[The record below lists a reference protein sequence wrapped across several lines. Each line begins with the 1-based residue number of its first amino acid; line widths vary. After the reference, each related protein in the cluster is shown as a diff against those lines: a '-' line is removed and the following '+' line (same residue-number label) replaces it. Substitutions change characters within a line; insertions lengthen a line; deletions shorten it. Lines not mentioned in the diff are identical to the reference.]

1 MLRLQGDIIE
11 VYIMVMKK
19 RIALHL
25 NERKNANYREISFFK
40 HAPCIVNRI
49 RGKGKSIHVLHFQH
63 DVVNDKLKEL
73 KKSMAALKKD
83 TNEQFKNSEEEN
95 RKLDRQYQHIEDKLN
110 DVEKD
115 LDTLKETRNG
125 FEEFQKMMS
134 INIAKI
140 EAFIDG
146 VNRRLDDQRET
157 FATLCDLIEKL
168 FPYVSFKLYGSIS
181 FVALVCSSV
190 L

>member
-63 DVVNDKLKEL
+63 DKHLKQLNVVNDKLKEL

-83 TNEQFKNSEEEN
+83 TNEQFKSTTLIIQRCKNSSERN
-95 RKLDRQYQHIEDKLN
+95 HVVNLHVPNFLN
-110 DVEKD
+110 
-115 LDTLKETRNG
+115 
-125 FEEFQKMMS
+125 
-134 INIAKI
+134 
-140 EAFIDG
+140 
-146 VNRRLDDQRET
+146 
-157 FATLCDLIEKL
+157 
-168 FPYVSFKLYGSIS
+168 
-181 FVALVCSSV
+181 
-190 L
+190 

>member
-1 MLRLQGDIIE
+1 
-11 VYIMVMKK
+11 MKK

-63 DVVNDKLKEL
+63 DKHLKQLNVVNDKLKEL

-95 RKLDRQYQHIEDKLN
+95 RKQYQHIEDKLN